1 MSVATAVMLF
11 LAALAGTAI
20 NSVAGGGSFIAF
32 PALLFAGVPPV
43 TANATN
49 SVALWPGSVA
59 SAFAYRR
66 ELHGVR
72 GLVPLSIA
80 SFVGGVAGSILLLE
94 TEESAFVVLIPWL
107 MLFAATL
114 FTFGG
119 PIARKLR
126 GRMGQGGPG
135 SLAAGVLAQ
144 LVVGVYGGY
153 FGGGMGIM
161 MLAILTVLGMT
172 EMHEMNAV
180 KTVLGAL
187 VNGVAVAAFVIAGA
201 IAWAPGLVMV
211 VGGIVGGYAGAAAAR
226 RVAAV
231 HVRRVVLAVAW
242 SMTLYFFIRTYAQ
255 HRGAAAEVAP
265 PGILVHNGGRNL
277 HPGSSS

>member
-1 MSVATAVMLF
+1 MSVATAAMLF

-43 TANATN
+43 SANATN

-66 ELHGVR
+66 ELRDVR
-72 GLVPLSIA
+72 REIVPLSIA
-80 SFVGGVAGSILLLE
+80 SFAGGVAGSVLLLK
-94 TEESAFVVLIPWL
+94 TEESAFVALIPWL

-119 PIARKLR
+119 RIARSLH
-126 GRMGQGGPG
+126 GRIDQSGRG
-135 SLAAGVLAQ
+135 SLAAGVVAQ
-144 LVVGVYGGY
+144 LAVGIYGGY

-161 MLAILTVLGMT
+161 MLAILAVLGMT
-172 EMHEMNAV
+172 EMHKMNAV
-180 KTVLGAL
+180 KTVHGAL

-201 IAWAPGLVMV
+201 VAWTPGLVMV

-226 RVAAV
+226 RVSALQ
-231 HVRRVVLAVAW
+231 VRRIVLAVAW
-242 SMTLYFFIRTYAQ
+242 SMTLYFFIRTYVR
-255 HRGAAAEVAP
+255 H
-265 PGILVHNGGRNL
+265 
-277 HPGSSS
+277 